1 MRTETQAAPDTKSSI
16 STQFAELSRKSVQLR
31 REPVSARK
39 ARLSKLLR
47 WLMANRQRVKDA
59 VFADFR
65 KPAVEVDISEVYPVI
80 GELKHALKN
89 LERWSQ
95 PTKVDAP
102 INYLGTWSE
111 IQYEPKGVC
120 LIISP
125 WNFPFNL
132 CAGPLVSCLA
142 AGNAA
147 LLKPSEATPHTSR
160 LIGEM
165 VKEVFDGEVVVV
177 EGDKD
182 VAAALLELPF
192 DHIFFTGSPA
202 VGKIVMRAAANHL
215 TSVTLEL
222 GGKSPAII
230 DRSARVKEAAKRI
243 AFGKFLNNGQTCIAP
258 DYVLVHKDKKE
269 EFVNHLKSEVT
280 ALFGQGSGI
289 TEESS
294 SYGRVVNEQHFGR
307 LSEML
312 EDAIDH
318 GAKLDYSGEIKRES
332 RFFHPVIMTEVPPDA
347 KVMSE
352 EIFGPILPV
361 ITFTDTE
368 EVVEIISSRPKP
380 LALYIFS
387 TNGKFKDSILGQTS
401 SGTVC
406 INDCVTQFTHLN
418 LPFGGVNNSGI
429 GKSHGHYGF
438 LAFSNEKP
446 VLKQKRGFAL
456 AYLFHPPFSKRM
468 RTLLEPIIRW
478 F

>member
-1 MRTETQAAPDTKSSI
+1 MMTETQVTGAPTLSI
-16 STQFAELSRKSVQLR
+16 GSQFEELKRKSVELKK
-31 REPVSARK
+31 ETVAARK

-47 WLMANRQRVKDA
+47 WLMSNRQRVKEA

-80 GELKHALKN
+80 GEIKHALKN

-95 PTKVDAP
+95 STNVDAP

-132 CAGPLVSCLA
+132 CVGPLVSCLA
-142 AGNAA
+142 AGNVA

-160 LIGEM
+160 LIAEM
-165 VKEVFDGEVVVV
+165 VKEVFDGEVIVV

-192 DHIFFTGSPA
+192 DHIFFTGSPS

-230 DRSARVKEAAKRI
+230 DRSARLKEAAKRI

-258 DYVLVHKDKKE
+258 DYVLIHEDKKD
-269 EFVNHLKSEVT
+269 EFIGYLKSEVT
-280 ALFGQGSGI
+280 TMFGSGETI
-289 TEESS
+289 TEESD

-312 EDAIDH
+312 EDAIER
-318 GAKLDYSGEIKRES
+318 GAKLEYSGEIRQQS
-332 RFFHPVIMTEVPPDA
+332 RFFHPVILTGVSLDA
-347 KVMSE
+347 KVMTE

-361 ITFTDTE
+361 LTFKDQE
-368 EVVEIISSRPKP
+368 EVIEMVNSKPKP

-387 TNGKFKDSILGQTS
+387 TSRKFKDSILSQTS

-406 INDCVTQFTHLN
+406 INDCVTQFTHPY

-429 GKSHGHYGF
+429 GKSHGYHGF
-438 LAFSNEKP
+438 VAFSNEKP

>member
-1 MRTETQAAPDTKSSI
+1 MTETQVTGAPTLSI
-16 STQFAELSRKSVQLR
+16 GSQFEELKRKSVELKK
-31 REPVSARK
+31 ETVAARK

-47 WLMANRQRVKDA
+47 WLMSNRQRVKEA

-80 GELKHALKN
+80 GEIKHALKN

-95 PTKVDAP
+95 STNVDAP

-132 CAGPLVSCLA
+132 CVGPLVSCLA
-142 AGNAA
+142 AGNVA

-160 LIGEM
+160 LIAEM
-165 VKEVFDGEVVVV
+165 VKEVFDGEVIVV

-192 DHIFFTGSPA
+192 DHIFFTGSPS

-230 DRSARVKEAAKRI
+230 DRSARLKEAAKRI

-258 DYVLVHKDKKE
+258 DYVLIHEDKKD
-269 EFVNHLKSEVT
+269 EFIGYLKSEVT
-280 ALFGQGSGI
+280 TMFGSGETI
-289 TEESS
+289 TEESD

-312 EDAIDH
+312 EDAIER
-318 GAKLDYSGEIKRES
+318 GAKLEYSGEIRQQS
-332 RFFHPVIMTEVPPDA
+332 RFFHPVILTGVSLDA
-347 KVMSE
+347 KVMTE

-361 ITFTDTE
+361 LTFKDQE
-368 EVVEIISSRPKP
+368 EVIEMVNSKPKP

-387 TNGKFKDSILGQTS
+387 TSRKFKDSILSQTS

-406 INDCVTQFTHLN
+406 INDCVTQFTHPY

-429 GKSHGHYGF
+429 GKSHGYHGF
-438 LAFSNEKP
+438 VAFSNEKP